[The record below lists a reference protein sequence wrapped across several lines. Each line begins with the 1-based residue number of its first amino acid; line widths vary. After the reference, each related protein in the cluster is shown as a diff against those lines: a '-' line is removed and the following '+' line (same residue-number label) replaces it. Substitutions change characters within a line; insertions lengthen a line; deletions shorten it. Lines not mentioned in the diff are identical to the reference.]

1 MPALDEAMALHDTP
15 PFFIIL
21 FPALLTLFGTAV
33 AYFLI
38 QLWRVRSIFKELQN
52 RNLVNHPIH
61 RSKQM
66 VDLFWCMDQY
76 SQCLLTTWSGV
87 IYSPWNRPSMVFPR
101 MLTLATCLVKSRGSF
116 LGCIIWTSG
125 HSVLHFSWW
134 PQRQQQLKQ
143 PSIPKPLWIGHL
155 RYRIGSC
162 LSRVA
167 QPYSTCLRPNG
178 SLGELFLILDSVIHI
193 SPALFHRL

>member
-1 MPALDEAMALHDTP
+1 MTALDEAMALHDTP

-66 VDLFWCMDQY
+66 VDLF
-76 SQCLLTTWSGV
+76 
-87 IYSPWNRPSMVFPR
+87 
-101 MLTLATCLVKSRGSF
+101 
-116 LGCIIWTSG
+116 
-125 HSVLHFSWW
+125 
-134 PQRQQQLKQ
+134 
-143 PSIPKPLWIGHL
+143 
-155 RYRIGSC
+155 
-162 LSRVA
+162 
-167 QPYSTCLRPNG
+167 
-178 SLGELFLILDSVIHI
+178 
-193 SPALFHRL
+193 